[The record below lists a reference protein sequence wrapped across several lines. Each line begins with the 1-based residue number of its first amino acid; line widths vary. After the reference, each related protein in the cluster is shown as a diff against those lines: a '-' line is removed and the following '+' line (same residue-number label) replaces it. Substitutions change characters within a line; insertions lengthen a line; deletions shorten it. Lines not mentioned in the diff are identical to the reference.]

1 MRAYQKDCAAC
12 GLSVPIKAQLTK
24 DYHELS
30 EKSRGQAS
38 LPFLFF
44 CRIILANLKV
54 KEVTRE
60 EK

>member
-30 EKSRGQAS
+30 EKSRARPAC
-38 LPFLFF
+38 PFYFF
-44 CRIILANLKV
+44 V
-54 KEVTRE
+54 G
-60 EK
+60 

>member
-44 CRIILANLKV
+44 CRIILANRKV
-54 KEVTRE
+54 KEVT
-60 EK
+60 